1 MIVRGKRPESNF
13 TVVSNDIAQ
22 NHRLSYRAR
31 GVLVYIL
38 SRPDDWRTSADR
50 LAKEGVE
57 GRDAIRTALD
67 ELVLAG
73 YACRVREQD
82 DKGRWSTALM
92 VFDFPLDTRGFSA
105 TDDGKTDDWK
115 SDDWKSVVN
124 ISTDT
129 KNLKQKNVANAP
141 DNFSDEAKTS
151 CALFCSL
158 LERNG
163 VPTPAKESKTY
174 LSWLTEFDRL
184 LRIGPPGANRGVS
197 ADDVKRVMLFAVNDE
212 FWSSNVLSAKKLRQ
226 HFVRL
231 QLQQRKV
238 KGSGGIGTGG
248 VA

>member
-1 MIVRGKRPESNF
+1 MEVSTELLNDRFQVMRQIGQGGQAR
-13 TVVSNDIAQ
+13 TYLAHDLQTDQDVVVKE
-22 NHRLSYRAR
+22 LSFEHA
-31 GVLVYIL
+31 
-38 SRPDDWRTSADR
+38 
-50 LAKEGVE
+50 
-57 GRDAIRTALD
+57 
-67 ELVLAG
+67 
-73 YACRVREQD
+73 
-82 DKGRWSTALM
+82 
-92 VFDFPLDTRGFSA
+92 
-105 TDDGKTDDWK
+105 
-115 SDDWKSVVN
+115 DDWKSVVN

-141 DNFSDEAKTS
+141 HNFSDEAKTS

-174 LSWLTEFDRL
+174 VSWLTEFDRL